1 MPNSHPKNQSPLHF
15 DKFSIIEC
23 LKKDAHGAVYLAH
36 HIYLDKQVVLKTLDT
51 RELADQSL
59 LERFKREAKILARLD
74 HPNIIKVLDFG
85 VFENFFYISF
95 EHFESRSLREWLAEN
110 KLSPAEKENLL
121 IQLARGLHAAHQSQ
135 VIHRDIKPENILVN
149 RHLHLKIAD
158 FGLALILNEPALT
171 HKASIVGT
179 PSYMSPEQ
187 IRGEK
192 LTLQSDL
199 FALGIVAF
207 ELFAGRN
214 PFLGSDLNETFTNI
228 QLKSEGAL
236 RQEAENVPEKIHV
249 VVEKLL
255 QRDCNKRLASA
266 QEVLA
271 LLEIDEAHVEQ
282 ATSTPEH
289 SRKNLVSR
297 KWAVAAACLIAL
309 IVGWQLLR
317 APIQPDAIESA
328 SHVSDSVETKQ
339 EVPSAKNLAASDP
352 SVLVSPLTREKP
364 ALKNLEPATE
374 KIQHTSSVLNGFG
387 ELDIQCLPWAEVY
400 LDSQKIDTT
409 PLKKP
414 LALPAGQHRLTLRHP
429 QYPLYSQIIQ
439 IQPEAMTTVHVD
451 LDTLFG
457 YLDCQIYPWGDIF
470 IDGQYAGQ
478 TPLQNPLIIQSG
490 NHVLTIKNPRYPEV
504 SQKIVIQKRD
514 TLRYRL
520 NFEINDGK

>member
-1 MPNSHPKNQSPLHF
+1 MPNSPPQNQPPLHF
-15 DKFSIIEC
+15 DKFRLIEC
-23 LKKDAHGAVYLAH
+23 LKKDAHAAVYLAH

-110 KLSPAEKENLL
+110 KLSPAEKEKLL
-121 IQLARGLHAAHQSQ
+121 IQLARGLQAAHQSR

-228 QLKSEGAL
+228 QLKSESAI
-236 RQEAENVPEKIHV
+236 RQEAENIPEKIRV

-255 QRDCNKRLASA
+255 QRDCKKRPASA

-271 LLEIDEAHVEQ
+271 LLEIGEAHVEQ
-282 ATSTPEH
+282 ATPTPTP
-289 SRKNLVSR
+289 SRKNLASL
-297 KWAVAAACLIAL
+297 KWVVAVACLVAL

-317 APIQPDAIESA
+317 APIQPDATADADQVPDPAESR
-328 SHVSDSVETKQ
+328 Q
-339 EVPSAKNLAASDP
+339 EIPVAKNFAVSDP
-352 SVLVSPLTREKP
+352 SVLASPLTGEKSAP
-364 ALKNLEPATE
+364 KKLEPATE
-374 KIQHTSSVLNGFG
+374 EIQHTASPLNGFG
-387 ELDIQCLPWAEVY
+387 VLDIQCLPWAEVY

-409 PLKKP
+409 PLKKK
-414 LALPAGQHRLTLRHP
+414 LVLPAGSHRLTLRHP
-429 QYPLYSQIIQ
+429 QYPAYSQIIQ
-439 IQPEAMTTVHVD
+439 IQAEAMTTVHAD

-457 YLDCQIYPWGDIF
+457 YLECQIYPWGDIF
-470 IDGQYAGQ
+470 IDGQHAGQ
-478 TPLQNPLIIQSG
+478 TPLQNPLVIQVG
-490 NHVLTIKNPRYPEV
+490 NHVLTVKNPRYAEIY
-504 SQKIVIQKRD
+504 QKIVIQKRD

-520 NFEINDGK
+520 NFEATGDH